1 MIFKQKINNLS
12 EDELSILLYCLN
24 DGLSSRDEGE
34 INMHNICCLKPEHVF
49 HKLNEFAPKIKD
61 EYRSMMQTIADKVTS
76 V

>member
-1 MIFKQKINNLS
+1 MIFKQKIKDLS

-24 DGLSSRDEGE
+24 DGLSSKEDGE
-34 INMHNICCLKPEHVF
+34 INMYNIYCLKPGYVF
-49 HKLNEFAPKIKD
+49 HKLNEFAPKIKP

>member
-1 MIFKQKINNLS
+1 MIFKQKINDLS

-61 EYRSMMQTIADKVTS
+61 EYRSMLQTIADKVTS

>member
-1 MIFKQKINNLS
+1 MIFKQKIKDLS

-61 EYRSMMQTIADKVTS
+61 EYRSMMQNIADKVTS